1 MKVPSK
7 GTILLTGY
15 EAFGDFKVNPS
26 IEACMKLDGRTYNG
40 FDIAVEEIT
49 MKFDGVKGEIE
60 GHLKEYRP
68 VAVICT
74 GVSGAGSAI
83 AVERV
88 AINCFSTRGAIMGE
102 EAQDKLIRED
112 GPAGY
117 FTSLPYRKILEDLKK
132 AEIPARLSNSAGTVG
147 CNLIFYYLMDWLAR
161 ERVDIPAGF
170 IHVPRLPE
178 QALDGRSPSM
188 TAELSARALEIAVE
202 IISKELG

>member
-1 MKVPSK
+1 LKVPSK

-26 IEACMKLDGRTYNG
+26 IEACRKLDRRTYNG
-40 FDIAVEEIT
+40 YNIAVEEIS

-60 GHLKEYRP
+60 GHLEEYRP

-102 EAQDKLIRED
+102 EVQDKLIRED
-112 GPAGY
+112 SPAGY

-132 AEIPARLSNSAGTVG
+132 AGIPARPSNSAGTVG

-188 TAELSARALEIAVE
+188 TVELSARALEIAVG